1 MSAQPQEPI
10 DVPLPGDSIMPDSP
24 FPGTPETTV
33 HHDPEGTTLVVW
45 EAPDI
50 QADMLL
56 NRHDLTSGEIEVRN
70 PPDWFVGIHQLVE
83 HSYENLHSLF
93 RTKTV
98 SIEQAKQMRNEY
110 HNLFDQYREAVK
122 ELRAGSELQTTFMQ
136 DLARNLEQSCLQFAQ
151 SIDMLLATRTRDSKL
166 KKQALDNLDKEA
178 CR

>member
-56 NRHDLTSGEIEVRN
+56 NRHDLTSGDRKSTRLN
-70 PPDWFVGIHQLVE
+70 
-83 HSYENLHSLF
+83 SSHSLLS
-93 RTKTV
+93 RMP
-98 SIEQAKQMRNEY
+98 SSA
-110 HNLFDQYREAVK
+110 
-122 ELRAGSELQTTFMQ
+122 
-136 DLARNLEQSCLQFAQ
+136 
-151 SIDMLLATRTRDSKL
+151 
-166 KKQALDNLDKEA
+166 
-178 CR
+178 

>member
-24 FPGTPETTV
+24 FSGTPETTV

-98 SIEQAKQMRNEY
+98 SIEQARQMRNEY
-110 HNLFDQYREAVK
+110 HNLFDQY
-122 ELRAGSELQTTFMQ
+122 
-136 DLARNLEQSCLQFAQ
+136 
-151 SIDMLLATRTRDSKL
+151 
-166 KKQALDNLDKEA
+166 
-178 CR
+178 